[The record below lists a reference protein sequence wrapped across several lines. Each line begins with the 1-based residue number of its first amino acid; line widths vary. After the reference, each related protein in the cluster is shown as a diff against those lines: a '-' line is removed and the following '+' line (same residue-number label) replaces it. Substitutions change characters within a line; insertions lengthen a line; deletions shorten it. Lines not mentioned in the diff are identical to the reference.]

1 MKKCN
6 FRELNDW
13 EYTYMSRFQR
23 ESERSGDSDLQVNQ
37 GFPNDVFYAN
47 SNTMETTQSDKKR
60 VVVIGGGFAGL
71 NLVKQLYNS
80 PYYQVILVDKNN
92 YNYFT
97 PLLYQVA
104 TSFLEPSSIAYPF
117 RKLFRGK
124 NITFR
129 MAEVTRIDPEAQ
141 TLSLSDGG
149 ELIYDYLVLA
159 AGTHTNFFGNEQIQ
173 RQAYSLKGM
182 ADALHL
188 RNELV
193 KIMEKAQ
200 IESDPEERRRLMSIV
215 IAGGGPTGV
224 ELAGMLAEMKAY
236 ILSRDYP
243 DLDPAMASIHIIDMA
258 PYLLAPMSKKSH
270 QGAFDELQKLGVKI
284 KLNTGV
290 SAFDGGTVFLSDGT
304 NIEARTL
311 VWAAG
316 VTANLFEGI
325 DRVSLGKGNRLETN
339 AFGQVKGYENIFA
352 AGDIALVHEDKQ
364 YPNGHPQL
372 AQPAIQQ
379 GRRLGKNLV
388 RIAIGKPMKPFSYFD
403 RGDMAII
410 GRKVAMADL
419 FKHKLHI
426 SGFLGLLSWLFIHVI
441 SLVNYNN
448 KIKTLYNWLVAYLTN
463 DQVLRMIFHS
473 KNSDVPQEQ
482 DPAID
487 KR

>member
-1 MKKCN
+1 
-6 FRELNDW
+6 
-13 EYTYMSRFQR
+13 
-23 ESERSGDSDLQVNQ
+23 
-37 GFPNDVFYAN
+37 
-47 SNTMETTQSDKKR
+47 METTQSDKKR

-80 PYYQVILVDKNN
+80 PYYQVTLVDKNN

-124 NITFR
+124 NIAFR
-129 MAEVTRIDPEAQ
+129 MAEVNRIDPDVR

-149 ELIYDYLVLA
+149 ELYYDYLILA

-173 RQAYSLKGM
+173 RQAFSLKGM
-182 ADALHL
+182 DDALYL

-193 KIMEKAQ
+193 KIMERAQ
-200 IESDPEERRRLMSIV
+200 IESDPEERRKLMSIV

-243 DLDPAMASIHIIDMA
+243 DLDPAMASIQIVDTA
-258 PYLLAPMSKKSH
+258 PYLLAPMSEKSH
-270 QGAFDELQKLGVKI
+270 QGAYEGLQKLGVGI
-284 KLNTGV
+284 RLNTGV
-290 SAFDGGTVFLSDGT
+290 SAYDGSTVFLSDGT
-304 NIEARTL
+304 TIEARTL
-311 VWAAG
+311 IWAAG
-316 VTANLFEGI
+316 VTANIFDGI
-325 DRVSLGKGNRLETN
+325 DSLSLGRGNRMETN

-352 AGDIALVHEDKQ
+352 VGDIALVHADKH
-364 YPNGHPQL
+364 YPSGHPQL

-379 GRRLGKNLV
+379 GRTLGKNLV
-388 RIAIGKPMKPFSYFD
+388 RMAKGKPMKPFSYFD

-410 GRKVAMADL
+410 GRKIAMADL

-426 SGFLGLLSWLFIHVI
+426 TGFLGLLSWLFIHVI

-448 KIKTLYNWLVAYLTN
+448 KIKTLYNWFVAYLTN

-473 KNSDVPQEQ
+473 KSNQTAEEHASFSE
-482 DPAID
+482 
-487 KR
+487 KS